1 MCVGEFEGLLQQ
13 QDILG
18 GNKWLRQLDTK
29 NSVGFKLKKKL
40 LLLLLFFFLEKNEYS
55 LLLLFG
61 FDSAAPASFF
71 LSFSVKTGA
80 MNVLPGAE
88 TIWASKHSVLPTRS
102 WKEQISMLANL
113 YFNRAKKI
121 HRFTFQVRIKTIES
135 SRNFWFHAEQKI
147 EVFYL
152 LLENPFSK
160 FLSFMFEVFKTS

>member
-40 LLLLLFFFLEKNEYS
+40 LLLLLFFFLEKNENS

-80 MNVLPGAE
+80 MNVLPGMSRRNRCNMPDSV
-88 TIWASKHSVLPTRS
+88 TITNASAGDSL
-102 WKEQISMLANL
+102 Q
-113 YFNRAKKI
+113 
-121 HRFTFQVRIKTIES
+121 
-135 SRNFWFHAEQKI
+135 
-147 EVFYL
+147 
-152 LLENPFSK
+152 
-160 FLSFMFEVFKTS
+160 